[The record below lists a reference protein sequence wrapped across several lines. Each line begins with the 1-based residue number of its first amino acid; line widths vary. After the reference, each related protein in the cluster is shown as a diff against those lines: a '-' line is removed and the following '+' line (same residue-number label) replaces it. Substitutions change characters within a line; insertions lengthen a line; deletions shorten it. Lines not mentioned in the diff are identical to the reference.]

1 MSYVI
6 KDHQGS
12 MYATVTG
19 NTVERYSFDAW
30 GRRRNPQTLSY
41 DNVTTSF
48 DRGYTLHEHYDDF
61 GLINMNGRL
70 YDPLV
75 GRMLSPDIVI
85 QDEQNS
91 QAYNRYSYCFNNPLR
106 YTDPSGYITTIPP
119 EFEDY
124 YYPDLIGN
132 FKAYK
137 DKLKERGADNV
148 NYSTELS
155 EGKETTTISW
165 IVDGKNYEMRIVDY
179 TFPLMS
185 QSYTHSCLA
194 TCLTMQ
200 MYRFMSG
207 HVNLCMTTMI
217 DNLFSGMTMQQ
228 ATEKAFMDSQPRAYN
243 EGLKGGEAMDL
254 FVNYSGTYSNR
265 GLIYANLGKDV
276 FYYEGYAFT
285 EMDRRDSGVLFTFT
299 GENYSHTMNVK
310 TATSFKYNNKTLDCY
325 DLLLWD
331 TDFYNDGGLKSFN
344 TYSEKFNIIFGVIP
358 LK

>member
-1 MSYVI
+1 MNNLRFTENLKS
-6 KDHQGS
+6 
-12 MYATVTG
+12 AVTG

-70 YDPLV
+70 YDPLI

-119 EFEDY
+119 EFENY
-124 YYPDLIGN
+124 YYPDLIGD

-137 DKLKERGADNV
+137 DKLKEHGVDNV

-165 IVDGKNYEMRIVDY
+165 IVDGKNYMMRVVDHYLKDYEQMCENSCVATTLVAQEMRYPYGNPEI
-179 TFPLMS
+179 TEKWLMS
-185 QSYTHSCLA
+185 TDKDSYNN
-194 TCLTMQ
+194 
-200 MYRFMSG
+200 G
-207 HVNLCMTTMI
+207 
-217 DNLFSGMTMQQ
+217 
-228 ATEKAFMDSQPRAYN
+228 
-243 EGLKGGEAMDL
+243 L
-254 FVNYSGTYSNR
+254 FVDKALFNYLEKSSVYKNGSYDSKKNFLDYEDHAYR
-265 GLIYANLGKDV
+265 EMFDDNGVFFKFEGEHGHAVNASVGIEFLINDQVLNHEIRIWDAGK
-276 FYYEGYAFT
+276 
-285 EMDRRDSGVLFTFT
+285 
-299 GENYSHTMNVK
+299 ENGR
-310 TATSFKYNNKTLDCY
+310 TAGFRSL
-325 DLLLWD
+325 
-331 TDFYNDGGLKSFN
+331 DFYNHPDKLSHKM
-344 TYSEKFNIIFGVIP
+344 GV
-358 LK
+358 LYHKKHY